1 MPRAA
6 AAHHAAEGQGPRIGS
21 VACPS
26 AESYIRSALAPS
38 TRATYDTAVE
48 AFRRWRDSRNIKE
61 RDGPITAQEALTWLA
76 SLADRGGVSART
88 IVAYKCGL
96 HKQAQFEAH
105 PDSTLPNPLDTPLI
119 KNLLLGIANVK
130 RAAQEPA
137 APKDSALTFGTVML
151 LEDSKVYTASAR
163 DTMLFAAVA
172 FGVAAAARPSEM
184 LGSAKVGGRDRALQA
199 RQVRFFADD
208 AAEIELHLDA
218 PDDVSPALCELR
230 LFVTKTHK
238 LGETKII
245 SAPTAVSAL
254 WRWLRLSRPAPH
266 SLIFTN
272 NGRPLSAFALMADL
286 RRRLTNIGLGAMA
299 STVTAK
305 CFRRG
310 GASTLAGLG
319 LAGSDIAAAAWAPGS
334 SMWQLYA
341 NDPKVKRARAIQ
353 INRLMQ
359 SDVRAA
365 ASAGPAAASS
375 SARPG
380 LR

>member
-1 MPRAA
+1 M
-6 AAHHAAEGQGPRIGS
+6 
-21 VACPS
+21 
-26 AESYIRSALAPS
+26 
-38 TRATYDTAVE
+38 
-48 AFRRWRDSRNIKE
+48 
-61 RDGPITAQEALTWLA
+61 A

-96 HKQAQFEAH
+96 HKQAQLEAH
-105 PDSTLPNPLDTPLI
+105 PDSTLPNPLDSPLI

-137 APKDSALTFGTVML
+137 APKDSALTFGTVLL
-151 LEDSKVYTASAR
+151 LEQSGAYGTCAR

-199 RQVRFFADD
+199 RQLRFFADD
-208 AAEIELHLDA
+208 AAEVELHVDS
-218 PDDVSPALCELR
+218 PDDVSPVLCELR

-245 SAPTAVSAL
+245 SAPSAVGAM
-254 WRWLRLSRPAPH
+254 WRWLRLSRPAPDA
-266 SLIFTN
+266 LIFAN
-272 NGRPLSAFALMADL
+272 SGRALSTFALMADL
-286 RRRLTNIGLGAMA
+286 RRRLTRIGLGAMA
-299 STVTAK
+299 ATVTAK

-319 LAGSDIAAAAWAPGS
+319 LAGADIAAAAWAPGS

-341 NDPKVKRARAIQ
+341 NDPKVKRARAIK

-359 SDVRAA
+359 SDIRVAA
-365 ASAGPAAASS
+365 AAGPSAASS
-375 SARPG
+375 AARSG
-380 LR
+380 LH